1 MKLAIIGHSP
11 LALEAAIRFHLHGA
25 ALTWYIDQDDL
36 TLFNCS
42 HLPADA
48 FVSDLGMGLLK
59 EMNLTYSPA
68 AFSWNEWTEK
78 YEKPII
84 DYLRVHQEV
93 RNDDVISVSKRFLA
107 PGEVISGRSRFLDLF
122 RIIYRVNPREFIE
135 EQKEVNPETY
145 KKLTEEFISSLTST
159 IEMYQDYDL
168 VLDFRSD
175 LSRSSAAASGK
186 ALGESRVTDKV
197 SYSMGALKKS
207 HEMISSPTLRDI
219 AIIGS
224 DSLAA
229 EILLSLST
237 WLQDQRSNLFIVT
250 TEDEP
255 FKDFFSKAT
264 PRVAEKLMTLINQLE
279 EEFQQEIEG
288 FTKKLRDWQEL
299 DDFVQVKVPRPAE
312 PIPRLNFFSGHNVTA
327 IDELIDRKRM
337 FLTLEKPE
345 FRHGKKHPENNNVEL
360 KTLGV
365 DHILIAHA
373 KKDRSIVEVDQNE
386 QGFFDVT
393 PTRVNLKD
401 SWEKDLLIIEGIED
415 EIFKLFSPVSSH

>member
-25 ALTWYIDQDDL
+25 ALTWYIDQDDF
-36 TLFNCS
+36 TLFDSS
-42 HLPADA
+42 HLPVDA
-48 FVSDLGMGLLK
+48 FISDLGLGLLK
-59 EMNLTYSPA
+59 EMNLNYSPA
-68 AFSWNEWTEK
+68 AFSWNEWVQR
-78 YEKPII
+78 YEKPLT
-84 DYLRVHQEV
+84 DYLKVHQEV
-93 RNDDVISVSKRFLA
+93 RSDDVISVSKRFLA
-107 PGEVISGRSRFLDLF
+107 PGEVIPGRSRFLDLF
-122 RIIYRVNPREFIE
+122 RIIYRVNPKEFIE

-145 KKLTEEFISSLTST
+145 KKLTEEFITSLTST

-186 ALGESRVTDKV
+186 ALGESRATDKV
-197 SYSMGALKKS
+197 SYSMVALKKGQQ
-207 HEMISSPTLRDI
+207 MISSPALRDI

-255 FKDFFSKAT
+255 FKDFLLKAT
-264 PRVAEKLMTLINQLE
+264 PRVAEKLLKIINLLE
-279 EEFQQEIEG
+279 DEFQQEIEG

-299 DDFVQVKVPRPAE
+299 DDFVQVKIPRPPE

-373 KKDRSIVEVDQNE
+373 KKDRSFVEVDPNE

-393 PTRVNLKD
+393 PTRINLKD